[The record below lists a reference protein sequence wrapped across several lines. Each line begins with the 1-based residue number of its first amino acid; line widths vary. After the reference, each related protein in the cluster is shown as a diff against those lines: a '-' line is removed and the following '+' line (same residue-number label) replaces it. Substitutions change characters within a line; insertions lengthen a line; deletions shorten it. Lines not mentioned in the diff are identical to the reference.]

1 MVKIGK
7 LFSNKPDVE
16 LQPAVSDQSPLI
28 ADLHTK
34 LFRRGWSADE
44 CASLISQNTV
54 FGFVARPINQSKP
67 LGFVLSRVIADEAEI
82 LSIGTDQR
90 AQNQGLGW
98 RMMQAVIGEASKRG
112 AKKLFLEVD
121 ENNEP
126 AVILYKKI
134 GFKTVGKRQ
143 AYYDNG
149 EDAKSNALVLEFK
162 LN

>member
-7 LFSNKPDVE
+7 LFTNKPDVE
-16 LQPAVSDQSPLI
+16 LLPALADQSPLI

-34 LFRRGWSADE
+34 LFRRGWGAEE
-44 CASLISQNTV
+44 CASLIGQDNV
-54 FGFVARPINQSKP
+54 FGFVARPVDQPEP
-67 LGFVLSRVIADEAEI
+67 LGFVLSRVAADEAEI

-98 RMMQAVIGEASKRG
+98 RMMQAAIGEASKRG
-112 AKKLFLEVD
+112 AKSLILEVD
-121 ENNEP
+121 ENNSP
-126 AVILYKKI
+126 AVMLYKKI
-134 GFKTVGKRQ
+134 GFETVGKRQ

-149 EDAKSNALVLEFK
+149 EDVKSNALVLKFK